1 MARTTTR
8 CADHT
13 QWKCTK
19 FLMPIDNCDTT
30 MSIDT
35 KKWIICGCAR
45 AGRNVDALDAAG
57 TKLGTL
63 VMVDSKGE
71 DTWDYI

>member
-8 CADHT
+8 RADHT

-19 FLMPIDNCDTT
+19 FLMPIDNLNTT
-30 MSIDT
+30 MPIYT
-35 KKWIICGCAR
+35 KKCSICGCEREAR
-45 AGRNVDALDAAG
+45 SAEALDAAG

-71 DTWDYI
+71 ETWDYI

>member
-8 CADHT
+8 CVDHT

-19 FLMPIDNCDTT
+19 FLMPIDNCNAT
-30 MSIDT
+30 MSIYM
-35 KKWIICGCAR
+35 KKNAD
-45 AGRNVDALDAAG
+45 VLDAVG
-57 TKLGTL
+57 TKLRTL

-71 DTWDYI
+71 ETWGYI